1 MSELRHAEPQK
12 SPSQILT
19 METIVIALQ
28 NDKEKATNT
37 IESIGVSSFFS
48 VQLYYSIDRVTVT

>member
-1 MSELRHAEPQK
+1 
-12 SPSQILT
+12 